1 LLTNTNGSHTMY
13 ILIFVLGF
21 RSAFRLPSSI
31 LILDLAVSPSD
42 SRHGYRHSRLGVGR
56 IAVELVVEAAAL
68 AAIAATKNAA
78 SEEDDKGN
86 HDTHDSAYLD
96 VTAIA
101 RFAAANV
108 LVQVGIITPTVVLA
122 FGQTTA
128 TRVHVNVVVKD
139 GHKGTCTNLVVLT
152 RFSQGAAVFGLQD
165 KRVAG
170 ANGGRRNNVATF
182 FSGRVQFQTGSL
194 LRKERIGRGRQ
205 G

>member
-1 LLTNTNGSHTMY
+1 MY

-108 LVQVGIITPTVVLA
+108 LVQVGIIT
-122 FGQTTA
+122 
-128 TRVHVNVVVKD
+128 
-139 GHKGTCTNLVVLT
+139 
-152 RFSQGAAVFGLQD
+152 VF
-165 KRVAG
+165 
-170 ANGGRRNNVATF
+170 
-182 FSGRVQFQTGSL
+182 
-194 LRKERIGRGRQ
+194 
-205 G
+205 